1 MSSLGLLQWNKSADW
16 LLLFPGLVW
25 MLHQLSDQHG
35 PVWVYSSLAVLQ
47 LFKYEDDE
55 DSHHTLSHCKPMAQC
70 NLKQHYALWM
80 DIDLWALTQASIP
93 LCQSLTKYFY
103 GMSEYLFMHAPHPI
117 YQNNQLF
124 YSKQKKKMLVSLV
137 ITQIES
143 ERANINAK
151 ILYVVY
157 EKLNMVQDK
166 RQSQTPFHSD

>member
-1 MSSLGLLQWNKSADW
+1 
-16 LLLFPGLVW
+16 
-25 MLHQLSDQHG
+25 
-35 PVWVYSSLAVLQ
+35 
-47 LFKYEDDE
+47 
-55 DSHHTLSHCKPMAQC
+55 
-70 NLKQHYALWM
+70 
-80 DIDLWALTQASIP
+80 
-93 LCQSLTKYFY
+93 
-103 GMSEYLFMHAPHPI
+103 MHAPHPI